1 MATIVLSAIGA
12 GLGASIGGS
21 VLGLSS
27 VVIGRAV
34 GAIAG
39 RMIDNRLMSTGSE
52 PVETGKVDR
61 LRITG
66 VSEGAPVGQ
75 VYGRYRLGG
84 QVIWSGKVREN
95 RTITD
100 GDAQGS
106 GKGFLAPKG
115 PTVTEYSYSVS
126 LAIALCEGE
135 ITHVGRIWADGKE
148 VKPKHLTMRV
158 YPGDEAQM
166 PDPALEAALGA
177 GKVPAFRGTAYVV
190 IENLDITQYGNRIP
204 VFNFE
209 VFRPEQ
215 PGETPDLARGT
226 KAVAMIPGCGEYAL
240 ATDVVHFGGAPGKRK
255 PANKHTPLGK
265 PDFEASLGMLEGEL
279 PNCESVSLVVSWFG
293 TDLRADQCEIAP
305 RVDQKDRDGV
315 KMPWQVSG
323 LDRDGASLVPY
334 EADRAVYGGTPT
346 DFSVY
351 QAIVRLKEAG
361 KAVTFYP
368 FILMEQMDGNGRT
381 DPWTGV
387 GSQPKL
393 PWRGRITTSKA
404 PGQAGSP
411 DGTAAAEAEVA
422 AFFGNAQPHH
432 FIPVEGTV
440 NYIGPYEWSYR
451 RMILHYATIC
461 AQAGGVEAFLIGSEL
476 RGLTQIRG
484 AGNSFPVV
492 EQLQA
497 LANDVRLILGPGVK
511 ISYAADWSEYFGYHP
526 QDGSGDV
533 YFHLDALWADPNID
547 FIGIDNYM
555 PVSDW
560 REGED
565 HADAHWGSIYNLNYL
580 KSNVM
585 GGEGYDWYYHA
596 PEAREVQLRTP
607 ITDGAHGEPWVWRY
621 KDIRGWW
628 ENEHHNRNGGV
639 RQSASTDWVAGSKP
653 IWFTEY
659 GCAAIDKGTNEP
671 NKFLDPKSSESS
683 LPRYSNGHRDDFMQ
697 MQYLRAVREFWE
709 DPANNP
715 VHQLTGVKMIDMDR
729 AHVWAW
735 DARPFPWFPK
745 KRAAWGDWENYER
758 GHWLNG
764 RASNRSLA
772 SVVSE
777 ICARSG
783 VTHFDVSRLYGLVRG
798 YMVDQVTDART
809 ALQPLMLAYGFE
821 AAEREG
827 VLEFFTRKGT
837 PDGTL
842 DPARFVAT
850 DEIEGDLEFS
860 RAPEAEMV
868 GRVRLNHTESE
879 SAYEVRSV
887 EAIFPDEETHSVS
900 SSDLPMILTQAEARG
915 ITERWLAE
923 ARVARDRARFALAPS
938 DLSWRAGDVVELE
951 TADGTGYFRIDHV
964 EQAGVQMI
972 QAVRVEPGVLT
983 PSDGVES
990 EIELAE
996 FTPAVPVYPVFL
1008 DLPLLTGDETPHLPR
1023 LAVASDPWPGPVA
1036 VYSSASENG
1045 YSLNQVIRA
1054 PARIGVTES
1063 TLRWARPGLI
1073 DRGPALRVRL
1083 PQGAVSSA
1091 GLDGIL
1097 SGSNVAAI
1105 GFGDPDGWEVFQFSD
1120 ALLVEEDV
1128 YELSGRLRGQAGS
1141 DWAMP
1146 AEWPVGSTVVFLDSA
1161 VTPLNLPLS
1170 ARGLER
1176 HYRIGP
1182 ASEIIDDETYEHN
1195 VVTTYGVG
1203 LRPYTP
1209 AHVSARA
1216 SGGDYAVTWVRRT
1229 RIDGDSWQGVEVP
1242 LGEES
1247 ESYVLRVIDGGS
1259 VKREVVVTSAAWTYS
1274 AAMQAADGVTAPFEI
1289 EVAQVSQSFGPG
1301 PGARIVVGG

>member
-12 GLGASIGGS
+12 GLGASVGGS

-34 GAIAG
+34 GAVAG
-39 RMIDNRLMSTGSE
+39 RTIDNRLMGAGSE

-75 VYGRYRLGG
+75 IYGRFRTGG

-95 RTITD
+95 RTITE
-100 GDAQGS
+100 GEAQGS
-106 GKGFLAPKG
+106 GKGFMAPKG

-148 VKPKHLTMRV
+148 VKPKHLTLRV
-158 YPGDEAQM
+158 YPGSEDQA
-166 PDPALEAALGA
+166 PDPALEAAIGA
-177 GKVPAFRGTAYVV
+177 GKTPAFRGTAYVV

-215 PGETPDLARGT
+215 PDEAPDLARGT

-240 ATDVVHFGGAPGKRK
+240 ATEVVHFGGGPGRRK

-265 PDFEASLGMLEGEL
+265 PDFEASLSMLEGEL

-293 TDLRADQCEIAP
+293 TDLRANHCELHP
-305 RVDQKDRDGV
+305 RVDQKDEDGV
-315 KMPWQVSG
+315 KMPWRVSG
-323 LDRDGASLVPY
+323 LDRENATRVSYDGG
-334 EADRAVYGGTPT
+334 RAVYSGTPT
-346 DFSVY
+346 DLSVF
-351 QAIVRLKEAG
+351 QAITRMKERG

-368 FILMEQMDGNGRT
+368 FILMEQMGGNGLT
-381 DPWTGV
+381 DPWTGA
-387 GSQPKL
+387 GDQPNL
-393 PWRGRITTSKA
+393 PWRGRITASLA
-404 PGQAGSP
+404 PGQTGSP
-411 DGTAAAEAEVA
+411 DGTAAAEDDVA

-432 FIPVEGTV
+432 FIPVDGTV

-476 RGLTQIRG
+476 RGLTQIR
-484 AGNSFPVV
+484 AANNTFPVV

-497 LANDVRLILGPGVK
+497 LANDVRLILGPDVK

-533 YFHLDALWADPNID
+533 FFHLDPLWSDPNID

-555 PVSDW
+555 PVADW

-565 HADAHWGSIYNLNYL
+565 HADAHWGSIYNLDYL
-580 KSNVM
+580 KANVM

-607 ITDGAHGEPWVWRY
+607 ITDGAHGEPWVFRY
-621 KDIRGWW
+621 KDIRSWW
-628 ENEHHNRNGGV
+628 ENEHHERIGGV
-639 RQSASTDWVAGSKP
+639 RQAQPTDWEAGSKP

-659 GCAAIDKGTNEP
+659 GCAAIDKGANQP

-683 LPRYSNGHRDDFMQ
+683 LPRYSNGHRDDVMQ

-709 DPANNP
+709 EPANNP
-715 VHQLTGVKMIDMDR
+715 THPITRVRMIDMDR

-745 KRAAWGDWENYER
+745 RRGAWGDWENYDK

-772 SVVSE
+772 SVVAE
-777 ICARSG
+777 ICERSG
-783 VTHFDVSRLYGLVRG
+783 VTRYDTSRLYGLVRG
-798 YMVDQVTDART
+798 YMVDQVTDARA

-821 AAEREG
+821 AAERG
-827 VLEFFTRKGT
+827 GQLEFFTRKGT

-850 DEIEGDLEFS
+850 GEIDGDLEFS
-860 RAPEAEMV
+860 RAPEAEMI
-868 GRVRLNHTESE
+868 GRVRLNHTEAE
-879 SAYEVRSV
+879 SAYDIRAT
-887 EAIFPDEETHSVS
+887 EAVFPDEDTHAVS
-900 SSDLPMILTQAEARG
+900 SSDLPMILTEPEARA

-951 TADGTGYFRIDHV
+951 TEEGTGHYRIDHV
-964 EQAGVQMI
+964 EQAGVQMV
-972 QAVRVEPGVLT
+972 QAVRVEPGVLK
-983 PSDGVES
+983 PADGVAS

-996 FTPAVPVYPVFL
+996 FTPAVPVYPIFL
-1008 DLPLLTGDETPHLPR
+1008 DLPVLAGDVPAHLPR
-1023 LAVASDPWPGPVA
+1023 LAVTSDPWPGPVA

-1063 TLRWARPGLI
+1063 VLRWARPGLI
-1073 DRGPALRVRL
+1073 DNGPALRVRL
-1083 PQGAVSSA
+1083 PQGTVSSA
-1091 GLDGIL
+1091 GVDGIL
-1097 SGSNVAAI
+1097 NGSNLAAI
-1105 GFGDPDGWEVFQFSD
+1105 GFGDPDGWEVFQF
-1120 ALLVEEDV
+1120 AHAELVEQDV
-1128 YELSGRLRGQAGS
+1128 YELSGRLRGQGGS

-1146 AEWPVGSTVVFLDSA
+1146 AEWPVGATVVFLDGS
-1161 VTPLNLPLS
+1161 VTPLSLPLS

-1182 ASEIIDDETYEHN
+1182 ASEPIDDDTYEQAA
-1195 VVTTYGVG
+1195 VTTYGVG
-1203 LRPYTP
+1203 LRPYVP
-1209 AHVSARA
+1209 AHLTVRA
-1216 SGGDYAVTWVRRT
+1216 AGGDYSVDWVRRT
-1229 RIDGDSWQGVEVP
+1229 RVDGDSWEGVDVP
-1242 LGEES
+1242 LGEDV
-1247 ESYVLRVIDGGS
+1247 ESYVVRVIDGGT
-1259 VKREVVVTSAAWTYS
+1259 VKREVDVGSAGWTYTG
-1274 AAMQAADGVTAPFEI
+1274 AMQVADGVSAPFEVA
-1289 EVAQVSQSFGPG
+1289 VAQVSQSFGPG
-1301 PGARIVVGG
+1301 PFSRTTVE

>member
-158 YPGDEAQM
+158 YPGDEVQM

-177 GKVPAFRGTAYVV
+177 GKTPAFRGTAYVV

-240 ATDVVHFGGAPGKRK
+240 ATDVVHFGGEPGKRT

-265 PDFEASLGMLEGEL
+265 PDFEASLAMLEGEL

-323 LDRDGASLVPY
+323 LDREGASLVPY
-334 EADRAVYGGTPT
+334 EGDRAVYGGTPT

-351 QAIVRLKEAG
+351 QAITRLKEAG

-368 FILMEQMDGNGRT
+368 FILMEQMDGNGLT
-381 DPWTGV
+381 DPWTGA

-497 LANDVRLILGPGVK
+497 LANDVRLILGPSVK

-533 YFHLDALWADPNID
+533 FFHLDALWSDPNID

-565 HADAHWGSIYNLNYL
+565 HADAHWGSVYNLNYL

-607 ITDGAHGEPWVWRY
+607 ITDGAH
-621 KDIRGWW
+621 
-628 ENEHHNRNGGV
+628 
-639 RQSASTDWVAGSKP
+639 
-653 IWFTEY
+653 
-659 GCAAIDKGTNEP
+659 NEP
-671 NKFLDPKSSESS
+671 
-683 LPRYSNGHRDDFMQ
+683 
-697 MQYLRAVREFWE
+697 
-709 DPANNP
+709 
-715 VHQLTGVKMIDMDR
+715 
-729 AHVWAW
+729 
-735 DARPFPWFPK
+735 
-745 KRAAWGDWENYER
+745 
-758 GHWLNG
+758 
-764 RASNRSLA
+764 
-772 SVVSE
+772 
-777 ICARSG
+777 
-783 VTHFDVSRLYGLVRG
+783 
-798 YMVDQVTDART
+798 
-809 ALQPLMLAYGFE
+809 
-821 AAEREG
+821 
-827 VLEFFTRKGT
+827 
-837 PDGTL
+837 
-842 DPARFVAT
+842 
-850 DEIEGDLEFS
+850 
-860 RAPEAEMV
+860 
-868 GRVRLNHTESE
+868 
-879 SAYEVRSV
+879 
-887 EAIFPDEETHSVS
+887 
-900 SSDLPMILTQAEARG
+900 
-915 ITERWLAE
+915 
-923 ARVARDRARFALAPS
+923 
-938 DLSWRAGDVVELE
+938 
-951 TADGTGYFRIDHV
+951 
-964 EQAGVQMI
+964 
-972 QAVRVEPGVLT
+972 
-983 PSDGVES
+983 
-990 EIELAE
+990 
-996 FTPAVPVYPVFL
+996 
-1008 DLPLLTGDETPHLPR
+1008 
-1023 LAVASDPWPGPVA
+1023 
-1036 VYSSASENG
+1036 
-1045 YSLNQVIRA
+1045 
-1054 PARIGVTES
+1054 
-1063 TLRWARPGLI
+1063 
-1073 DRGPALRVRL
+1073 
-1083 PQGAVSSA
+1083 
-1091 GLDGIL
+1091 
-1097 SGSNVAAI
+1097 
-1105 GFGDPDGWEVFQFSD
+1105 
-1120 ALLVEEDV
+1120 
-1128 YELSGRLRGQAGS
+1128 
-1141 DWAMP
+1141 
-1146 AEWPVGSTVVFLDSA
+1146 
-1161 VTPLNLPLS
+1161 
-1170 ARGLER
+1170 
-1176 HYRIGP
+1176 
-1182 ASEIIDDETYEHN
+1182 
-1195 VVTTYGVG
+1195 
-1203 LRPYTP
+1203 
-1209 AHVSARA
+1209 
-1216 SGGDYAVTWVRRT
+1216 
-1229 RIDGDSWQGVEVP
+1229 
-1242 LGEES
+1242 
-1247 ESYVLRVIDGGS
+1247 
-1259 VKREVVVTSAAWTYS
+1259 
-1274 AAMQAADGVTAPFEI
+1274 
-1289 EVAQVSQSFGPG
+1289 
-1301 PGARIVVGG
+1301 